1 MKQEEI
7 YHNTQWEEN
16 KQNIDAIQA
25 HQELIESQQP
35 ELIVN
40 ASSAYKLMT
49 YKSVDKIEGTTL
61 SYLKEKA
68 VEFIFGYR
76 QKLFAKQVY
85 KGIVCEVESIDLVKS
100 VTGKE
105 YTKHEGRATLNG
117 FTGECDI
124 YTPELIRDIK
134 TVWSIDQ
141 FPFFKDDAEAAIK
154 KAGYE
159 WQLRVYMML
168 YDVERS
174 CIDYCLVNTPE
185 SLIGYEDTTA
195 HKVDFIPENHRVT
208 SVYFERDLKM
218 EELLLYRWKLANKV
232 FQELVINLKNK

>member
-7 YHNTQWEEN
+7 YHNMQAE
-16 KQNIDAIQA
+16 QNEDNLEALQ
-25 HQELIESQQP
+25 HYQEMIESEQP

-40 ASSAYKLMT
+40 ASGAHKLMT

-68 VEFIFGYR
+68 VEFMFGYR
-76 QKLFAKQVY
+76 QKLFAKPVY
-85 KGIVCEVESIDLVKS
+85 KGIVCEVESIDLVNS
-100 VTGKE
+100 VMGNQ
-105 YTKHEGRATLNG
+105 YAKHEGRATLNG

-141 FPFFKDDAEAAIK
+141 FHFFKDDAEAAIK
-154 KAGYE
+154 KSGYE

-168 YDVERS
+168 YDVDRS
-174 CIDYCLVNTPE
+174 CIDYCLVDTPE
-185 SLIGYEDTTA
+185 NLIGYEDTTA
-195 HKVDFIPENHRVT
+195 HKVEFIPESHRVT
-208 SVYFERDLKM
+208 SVFFDRDVKLEDLMLK
-218 EELLLYRWKLANKV
+218 RWELANVK
-232 FQELVINLKNK
+232 FKELVNELKQK